1 MLSREVRY
9 EIHIHSQRYYVTEEM
24 LASLVH
30 DGVLSQEQMGKVWTF
45 VKANQKPEI
54 EKTSMKRAQDPASDA
69 TENKKHADDK
79 KDVGCSA
86 FCFTRRLSN
95 YPKPIHLNA
104 SYIPLACCLL
114 TNCFL
119 FKPMTTLTRKTP
131 AVHLRMDW

>member
-9 EIHIHSQRYYVTEEM
+9 EIHLHSQRYYVTEEM

-69 TENKKHADDK
+69 TEKKKHADDK
-79 KDVGCSA
+79 KDAGCSV
-86 FCFTRRLSN
+86 FCFTRR
-95 YPKPIHLNA
+95 
-104 SYIPLACCLL
+104 
-114 TNCFL
+114 
-119 FKPMTTLTRKTP
+119 
-131 AVHLRMDW
+131 